1 MTGNASRRT
10 SGHQQLRTV
19 APTVHVHI
27 RQLSVDAGALGSLQ
41 RSALEQRLQ
50 ASLAMHA
57 AAQLCGQ
64 AGKGTVERTV
74 ERTVEQTS
82 GSAQQAG
89 HQGQPPHLAD
99 TLANALAQ
107 HTAWPLLGRG
117 LTGSK
122 PGQGPL

>member
-64 AGKGTVERTV
+64 AGKGTVERTL
-74 ERTVEQTS
+74 EQTS

-107 HTAWPLLGRG
+107 HPAWPLLGRG